1 MRSRECVTTLPEP
14 IKNQY
19 RVNYLQ
25 HRLQTIRNKA
35 NEKTGFRETIKT
47 FVEYRKDLNGE
58 MPRSPTEE
66 DNHRLPFSPITL
78 EFQCK
83 AT

>member
-1 MRSRECVTTLPEP
+1 MRSRECVTTPPEP

-19 RVNYLQ
+19 TELTTSNIGYKPLEIKPTRKQ
-25 HRLQTIRNKA
+25 DSER
-35 NEKTGFRETIKT
+35 KT

-58 MPRSPTEE
+58 IPRSPTEE
-66 DNHRLPFSPITL
+66 DNHGLPFSPITL